1 MTQPL
6 SKQEFSREQFKKML
20 DGLKNHDDVRALPYL
35 YVTTVH
41 PEKNPLL
48 VDFLL
53 HPNDGPFYWERSAY
67 TKFDKIKIPCFI
79 TSRWNAWYVHLP
91 GATSAYLGID
101 APKRLMIV
109 KAKHAQGFERPWHEN
124 QDVALRWYDHW
135 LKGIDTGMMDEPPI
149 KLFVQGMNRWRY
161 EYEWP
166 LARTK
171 WTKFYLRGK
180 GLLSESPPDSSEMP
194 VSFTT
199 KWIIPGEKCPCVKY
213 ETVPLVKDMEVT
225 GPSALYIHASL
236 SSEDGNFIVY
246 MKDVGADGSETMVSK
261 GWLKASHR
269 EIDESKSK
277 SYQPFHPHTK
287 SVDLMPGRI
296 YEYAIEIRDT
306 SYLFKVGHKVRL
318 VIQGQDAAWE
328 DSLISYHLTRV
339 KDTQFTI
346 YNNAPYPSYLILPII
361 PDAELIEPVCPDDSG
376 VCHK

>member
-1 MTQPL
+1 
-6 SKQEFSREQFKKML
+6 
-20 DGLKNHDDVRALPYL
+20 
-35 YVTTVH
+35 
-41 PEKNPLL
+41 
-48 VDFLL
+48 
-53 HPNDGPFYWERSAY
+53 
-67 TKFDKIKIPCFI
+67 
-79 TSRWNAWYVHLP
+79 
-91 GATSAYLGID
+91 
-101 APKRLMIV
+101 
-109 KAKHAQGFERPWHEN
+109 
-124 QDVALRWYDHW
+124 
-135 LKGIDTGMMDEPPI
+135 
-149 KLFVQGMNRWRY
+149 
-161 EYEWP
+161 
-166 LARTK
+166 
-171 WTKFYLRGK
+171 
-180 GLLSESPPDSSEMP
+180 MP

-277 SYQPFHPHTK
+277 PYQPFHPHTK